1 MPNKSERRKLRS
13 FRKSAKGTKMINV
26 TKKHSKLRCA
36 LCDKQL
42 HGVTH
47 GKTSSETKC
56 TSKSAKRPT
65 GAFAGILCGS
75 CRSMVTLEAVKVKAG
90 VKSLSD
96 LDLTVKQ
103 YVQQLDKKVSA

>member
-1 MPNKSERRKLRS
+1 
-13 FRKSAKGTKMINV
+13 MINV

-47 GKTSSETKC
+47 GKTSSETKR

-65 GAFAGILCGS
+65 GSFAGILCGP
-75 CRSMVTLEAVKVKAG
+75 CRGMVTLEAVKVKSG
-90 VKSLSD
+90 MKTLND

-103 YVQQLDKKVSA
+103 YVLQLDKKVSA